1 VKEGGQEKDECVGDP
16 PDKKDEAEEG
26 KGAEGAFEG
35 GAFVEEGEH
44 VVCRGGGGDRGWEG
58 VVAKEQVQRVS
69 EERGEIGVTPSRGS

>member
-44 VVCRGGGGDRGWEG
+44 VVCRGGGGDTRGGREWWLRNKFNAS
-58 VVAKEQVQRVS
+58 VRR
-69 EERGEIGVTPSRGS
+69 EEK